1 MLPARE
7 GMYLRRRNQSKN
19 GIVQSAKLMKEEK
32 TSPECASSSVTR
44 RTFLAGAG
52 SVAALVSA
60 PSLLDA
66 IEHAS
71 SPPASRSHD
80 LLSAGTDANS
90 SGLHFSA
97 PFAPSEN
104 YVKAAERPY
113 RQDLCLNGA
122 WQFQPMCLP
131 DRFVE
136 GEDPA
141 PSLPLPKQNYWE
153 ADPILVPSPWNLN
166 SFADHN
172 GQGGDFRCYP
182 NYPKKW
188 EKASMGWLRRAFVVP
203 ANWKGRN
210 VSLHFEAVAGNV
222 EIVVNGKSVGNHFDL
237 FLPFDLDV
245 TDFILFGEANEVL
258 IGVRKASLFDK
269 KGDYGRRP
277 YQGGSFWG
285 QHIAGIWQDVF
296 VAAAPPLRV
305 SDVFVQ
311 PKVDEDTLQAEVR
324 LQSDVDHAIEVDIEV
339 SAHPWLSKA
348 GKTILTAPLPSSDL
362 AAEATLEFPK
372 TTLTV
377 PARGTVTATLQ
388 VAVRNRLKFWTSENP
403 HLYGLV
409 VSAFQ
414 NGETIDRK
422 YTRFGWRQ
430 ITFRGPQVLLNGEP
444 IILHGDSWHF
454 MGIPQMTRRYPWAW
468 FTALRKAGLNAVR
481 LHAQPYPSFYLDV
494 ADELGIMVLDE
505 TAVWASDGGP
515 KLNAPEFWQDTRRHL
530 ADLIRRDRNHPC
542 VFGWSVCNE
551 VMPIIRFIWRNPPGL
566 MDELVRNYGIWAEI
580 CRKLDPTRPWI
591 SADGDEDGAGKLP
604 VFIVHYGGVE
614 DMKRAV
620 ATNKP
625 WGVGETGNAYYGS
638 PAQVA
643 ETNGERAYESFEGRM
658 EGVAISSYQC
668 LADEREHRA
677 TYRSVFNLVWYGLQP
692 LPLGL
697 MDTAKVP
704 TLADGVFFSTQIEGM
719 PGVQPGRLGPYCST
733 LNPGY
738 DSSLPLYEPWPL
750 FDAIRDASAEPP
762 ISGKWSTRPHPVTS
776 PDSPVLRQVQSARVI
791 AGTKSGLAAQL
802 QSIGVPL
809 SRLQSADRPDLLF
822 VDGLN
827 PPDGGSSGL
836 IGEVLRS
843 GGIVLV
849 WGVDPDNLA
858 WLNTWLPARLDVT
871 RRASSSLLAGV
882 PSRITF
888 GLKPSDL
895 YFCEEQPSVI
905 VSLGLG
911 GPLID
916 QSTVLLKDC
925 DTDWLKWNNQPEYA
939 KTAMVIRS
947 EREAKPSGVVLA
959 EKAIGEGRLLI
970 TTLSPNPRSVK
981 AERIDRIILQNLG
994 LALND
999 GMDTGKPLLKTG
1011 VVVRV
1016 LACGYFPA
1024 SSASD
1029 SAKDGAPEFWHRAT
1043 FQSGSIFLGHIWQP
1057 AFKESGVFDI
1067 THIGLAGDEQNAT
1080 AFLSLWL
1087 HSPYSLENLLL
1098 QPDLPQVDFQFV
1110 TQGSIEIWLNEV
1122 QVPNSP
1128 GEAGMTLEK
1137 GLKLRAGWNHL
1148 LLKLSRS
1155 TGRWEFKGD
1164 FSSNKP
1170 EFLSQ
1175 LDSSLERP

>member
-1 MLPARE
+1 MR
-7 GMYLRRRNQSKN
+7 Q
-19 GIVQSAKLMKEEK
+19 EK
-32 TSPECASSSVTR
+32 TSPECASCSVSR

-52 SVAALVSA
+52 SVAALASA
-60 PSLLDA
+60 PSLLEA

-71 SPPASRSHD
+71 SSPASQSHD
-80 LLSAGTDANS
+80 SIGAGTGDAHS
-90 SGLHFSA
+90 SGLHFSPA
-97 PFAPSEN
+97 FAPSDD
-104 YVKAAERPY
+104 YVKASERPY
-113 RQDLCLNGA
+113 RQDFCLNGA
-122 WQFQPMCLP
+122 WQFRPMSLP
-131 DRFVE
+131 EGFVE

-141 PSLPLPKQNYWE
+141 PSLPSPNQNHWE
-153 ADPILVPSPWNLN
+153 TEPILVPSPWNVN
-166 SFADHN
+166 SFADQS

-182 NYPKKW
+182 TYPPKW
-188 EKASMGWLRRAFVVP
+188 EKESMGWLRRAFVAP
-203 ANWKGRN
+203 ASWKGRN
-210 VSLHFEAVAGNV
+210 ISLHFEAVAGYV
-222 EIVVNGKSVGNHFDL
+222 EILVNGKSMGNHFDI

-245 TDFILFGEANEVL
+245 TDAILFGEANEVL

-296 VAAAPPLRV
+296 LVAAPPLRV

-311 PKVDEDTLQAEVR
+311 PKVDADTLHAEVR
-324 LQSDVDHAIEVDIEV
+324 LQSDIDHAIEVSIEA
-339 SAHPWLSKA
+339 SAYPWLSRA
-348 GKTILTAPLPSSDL
+348 GKTTLTAPLPSSEL
-362 AAEATLEFPK
+362 AVETALELPK
-372 TTLTV
+372 ITVTV
-377 PARGTVTATLQ
+377 PARGTVTTTLQ
-388 VAVRNRLKFWTSENP
+388 VAVKSRLKLWNTDNP

-409 VSAFQ
+409 VSVSRD
-414 NGETIDRK
+414 GEMIDRK

-430 ITFRGPQVLLNGEP
+430 ITFRGPQVLLNGEQ
-444 IILHGDSWHF
+444 IILRGDSWHF

-468 FTALRKAGLNAVR
+468 FTALRRAGLNAVR

-566 MDELVRNYGIWAEI
+566 MDELAHNYGIWAEI

-604 VFIVHYGGVE
+604 VFIVHYGGME

-638 PAQVA
+638 PVQVA

-697 MDTAKVP
+697 MDTARAP
-704 TLADGVFFSTQIEGM
+704 TLADGVFFSRQIEGM
-719 PGVQPGRLGPYCST
+719 PGVQPGRLGPYCTT

-738 DSSLPLYEPWPL
+738 HLSLPLYEPWPL

-762 ISGKWSTRPHPVTS
+762 VNGKWSTPPPPVTS
-776 PDSPVLRQVQSARVI
+776 PITPVPRPIHSARVI
-791 AGTKSGLAAQL
+791 AGDKSGLAAEL
-802 QSIGVPL
+802 QGIGVAL
-809 SRLQSADRPDLLF
+809 DRLQSAARPEMLF
-822 VDGLN
+822 VDGVN
-827 PPDGGSSGL
+827 PPDGGSRGL

-849 WGVDPDNLA
+849 WGVDPDKLSC
-858 WLNTWLPARLDVT
+858 LNAWLPARLDVT
-871 RRASSSLLAGV
+871 RRASSSLLPGV

-895 YFCEEQPSVI
+895 YFSEEQPSEI
-905 VSLGLG
+905 VFLGLG

-925 DTDWLKWNNQPEYA
+925 DTDWLKWNNRPEYA

-947 EREAKPSGVVLA
+947 ERESKPSGVVLA
-959 EKAIGEGRLLI
+959 EKAVGDGRLLI

-981 AERIDRIILQNLG
+981 AERINRIILQNLG

-999 GMDTGKPLLKTG
+999 GMDSGKPLLRTG
-1011 VVVRV
+1011 AVVRV
-1016 LACGYFPA
+1016 LACGYFPT
-1024 SSASD
+1024 SLASD
-1029 SAKDGAPEFWHRAT
+1029 SGKNGAPEIWRGAT
-1043 FQSGSIFLGHIWQP
+1043 FQSGSTLLGHKWQP
-1057 AFKESGVFDI
+1057 VIKESGVFDI
-1067 THIGLAGDEQNAT
+1067 AQIGLAGDEQNAT
-1080 AFLSLWL
+1080 AFLSLWIR
-1087 HSPYSLENLLL
+1087 SPYSLEDLLL
-1098 QPDLPQVDFQFV
+1098 QPDLPQVDLQFV
-1110 TQGSIEIWLNEV
+1110 IQGSIEIWLNEE
-1122 QVPNSP
+1122 QVPDGP
-1128 GEAGMTLEK
+1128 GESGMMIAK

-1148 LLKLSRS
+1148 LFKLTRS
-1155 TGRWEFKGD
+1155 TDRWEFKGN

-1170 EFLSQ
+1170 GFLSQ
-1175 LDSSLERP
+1175 MDSSLERP